1 MYCKTC
7 GKEINENAVV
17 CVNCGV
23 LLDNATLEQ
32 INGHK
37 ESKKTNVCALVGFI
51 LSLVGF
57 VLGIYVSP
65 LIVAGF
71 ILSIIGLTQYKKT
84 GVGKGF
90 AIAGIAISASAFALY
105 FIIFMSLMFSA
116 CWWNF
121 WYC

>member
-32 INGHK
+32 INGQK

-84 GVGKGF
+84 RVGKGF
-90 AIAGIAISASAFALY
+90 AIAGIVISASAFALY

>member
-32 INGHK
+32 INGQK

-105 FIIFMSLMFSA
+105 FIMCMSLMFSA

>member
-32 INGHK
+32 INGQK

-57 VLGIYVSP
+57 ELGIYVSP

>member
-7 GKEINENAVV
+7 GKEISENAVV
-17 CVNCGV
+17 CVHCGV

-32 INGHK
+32 INGQK
-37 ESKKTNVCALVGFI
+37 QTKKTNVCALVGFI

-65 LIVAGF
+65 LIVASG
-71 ILSIIGLTQYKKT
+71 IIIGLTQYKKT

-90 AIAGIAISASAFALY
+90 AIAGIVISASAFALY

>member
-32 INGHK
+32 INGQK

-84 GVGKGF
+84 V
-90 AIAGIAISASAFALY
+90 SYTHLPSPRDC
-105 FIIFMSLMFSA
+105 S
-116 CWWNF
+116 
-121 WYC
+121 

>member
-32 INGHK
+32 INGQK

-90 AIAGIAISASAFALY
+90 AIAGGYSLSHRNNSKGNFIDLALY
-105 FIIFMSLMFSA
+105 CGFDMIQLR
-116 CWWNF
+116 
-121 WYC
+121 